1 MGFILIIALFIII
14 VRQLDNLESRRLCTL
29 YTSLNCETRDILFD
43 TRSRVSYRFISSV
56 SYPRWVSR

>member
-29 YTSLNCETRDILFD
+29 CTPSLNCETRDTLFD
-43 TRSRVSYRFISSV
+43 TRSRLSYRFISSV
-56 SYPRWVSR
+56 S